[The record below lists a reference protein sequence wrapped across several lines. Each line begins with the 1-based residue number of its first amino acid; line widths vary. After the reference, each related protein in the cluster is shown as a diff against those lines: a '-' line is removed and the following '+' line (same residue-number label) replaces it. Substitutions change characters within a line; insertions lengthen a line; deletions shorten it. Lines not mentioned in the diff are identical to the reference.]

1 MGKGEGKGLGM
12 PALGQPA
19 MGQPAGKVRGP
30 HSLPRACAPPPPTPP
45 PPPPPPPPR
54 DPCCLSVFWR
64 SAGVASGSQEL
75 WG

>member
-30 HSLPRACAPPPPTPP
+30 HSLPRPCASRPATPSPALPPSSPATP
-45 PPPPPPPPR
+45 
-54 DPCCLSVFWR
+54 
-64 SAGVASGSQEL
+64 VA
-75 WG
+75 